1 MIRRPPRSTLFPYT
15 TLFRSL
21 PPRELRARSADERA
35 TGLVPRILR
44 GDRRGLGFP
53 RALRAGT
60 RRGHGGRCR
69 GRRSAVSGPPDDR
82 RSPAPWPMIPISDDV
97 PSRTLPFVTIGLITA
112 NVLVFLYQA
121 SLGMSPDPHAAGV
134 VEAFVTEFGAIPC
147 RLSGN

>member
-1 MIRRPPRSTLFPYT
+1 MRGSSPVAGSPAD
-15 TLFRSL
+15 
-21 PPRELRARSADERA
+21 RARSSRGGRLSPARAPRGRPAPERA
-35 TGLVPRILR
+35 TGLEPRILR
-44 GDRRGLGFP
+44 GDPRGLGFP

-69 GRRSAVSGPPDDR
+69 GRRSAVSGPPDHR
-82 RSPAPWPMIPISDDV
+82 RSPAPWPMIPISDHL

-134 VEAFVTEFGAIPC
+134 VEAFVTEF
-147 RLSGN
+147 